1 MMISVVIPLYNEE
14 DNVQPLLDELLPV
27 LDGMNL
33 DYEVI
38 LVDDGSAD
46 ATGARIAAARE
57 AHPDRIR
64 HLALRRNTG
73 QTAALDAGFR
83 AVRGDVVV
91 MMDGDLQV
99 DPRDIPRMVECLQGY
114 DMVHGWRWQ
123 RRDTFFKRIQT
134 RIANRIRNLLTGSDV
149 HDTGCPLKV
158 MRREV
163 VERFRLF
170 TGLHRFLI
178 TLARMEGF
186 RTLEVKV
193 AHRPRLMGTSKYGL
207 LNRVFRAFRDLF
219 AVRWMMARHYRPE
232 VRELGAE
239 GVSAEQGK
247 GVESGGRAG

>member
-27 LDGMNL
+27 LDGM
-33 DYEVI
+33 DHGYEI
-38 LVDDGSAD
+38 LLVDDGSSD
-46 ATGARIAAARE
+46 ATGARIDAAR
-57 AHPDRIR
+57 AARPGCIR
-64 HLALRRNTG
+64 HIALRRNTG

-99 DPRDIPRMVECLQGY
+99 DPRDIPRMVEELRDY

-134 RIANRIRNLLTGSDV
+134 RIANRIRNLLTRSDV

-193 AHRPRLMGTSKYGL
+193 AHRPRLMGRSKYGL

-219 AVRWMMARHYRPE
+219 AVRWMMARHYRLEARE
-232 VRELGAE
+232 VGAE
-239 GVSAEQGK
+239 GVREDREK
-247 GVESGGRAG
+247 GVESEGRAG